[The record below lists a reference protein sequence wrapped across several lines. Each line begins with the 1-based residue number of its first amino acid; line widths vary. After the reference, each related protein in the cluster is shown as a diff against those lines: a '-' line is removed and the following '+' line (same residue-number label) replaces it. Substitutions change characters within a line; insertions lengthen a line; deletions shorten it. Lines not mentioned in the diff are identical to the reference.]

1 MKFTYRSKGS
11 VDDWTDDVI
20 EAKDK
25 QEAQNKLDEIYGI
38 QRDDSGVQTNSDMIN
53 VEILGETN

>member
-38 QRDDSGVQTNSDMIN
+38 QRDDNGVQTNSDMIK